1 MPLDDRAPAV
11 PGPARHRRPSRIPAG
26 LADRLWRPAIGLAV
40 VLFAVSGPVHS
51 LGETDL
57 VFHLVLAGL
66 VLTAVAVPLGL
77 SGLRGRRR
85 TPLRDLPVRPALRAA
100 RPYLI
105 VLVLDALIVSRW
117 FRTGT
122 FIAGGDMGAF
132 IRRGWEPEM
141 AWSWN
146 HQTTGAGSAAYT
158 MARAFEFLLIRLCRY
173 AGLTEYSAQWLYYT
187 CIYGLVGFGV
197 AYLAGAFVRSPAGI
211 VVAGAFGMLNGFFLT
226 RLPNP
231 LNVISVGSVALITGV
246 AMRVALGRRVPVPI
260 AGFALMPTSFLS
272 FNPPM
277 LVVAYA
283 WAVAGTP
290 ILAALLIGRAAAWR
304 LLKWFV
310 AAVPWALCLNLWWLL
325 PLAQSFTGGGGATAN
340 ATFTDPTNWS
350 WSQVNNVPP
359 NILTMVA
366 NWAWFLP
373 QYLPFAA
380 GLDEPW
386 WIWIRYLLPAL
397 VFLAPLVASRRL
409 RRVALGLLVMILIF
423 VFLAKGL
430 RPPFSGINLFLYLHA
445 PGFWLFREPMSKLG
459 QLLVSFFAVML
470 AITVEGLLARSG
482 LIRPRRR
489 PLGRVA
495 AAVPVLLV
503 LAYPYPL
510 YTGGVMPDERPTQP
524 SMHVRVAQEWWDVA
538 EHIDADPRP
547 GKVFV
552 LPLDDYYQMP
562 TTWGF
567 FGADTI
573 ANLLI
578 KHPVVQPKPDGY
590 FGDVPGFAANLRL
603 IENVL
608 LAGDLAPVPRLLD
621 AIGASRVIVRHD
633 LVRGLPN
640 RHFADG
646 RVLSAAMA
654 RVPGATLEVDGLLQ
668 VWRVGDGSSP
678 TVRTYDR
685 VLDAPARPEAGAAAL
700 GTVASRTAIAA
711 RADTSVATTSPRV
724 DDTVAA
730 TGDVVYWP
738 VPAVD
743 AGSPVTTVE
752 VPGGRYTVAQRA
764 RAAPVLM
771 PRIAGRRLLLEDPTT
786 VRVDGRTVSRRPD
799 LVVPLPAGREIL
811 ALRAGTRRMVSLDV
825 ARPAPVPVGA
835 ATGITLLAAARE
847 PAKVSGFSP
856 VFDCNEYEPRP
867 RVELGLSATVTGTGE
882 DATIRLSAADH
893 AACAR
898 VVVDGAK
905 AGQIF
910 RVRMEYRRVSGARP
924 QICLW
929 QSGTAGCE
937 LAARAALNRE
947 WTSFEGATT
956 METDGSLQVILHAD
970 VGRRLGPRT
979 VIEYRAVRVEAME
992 EVGTHEVWPP
1002 AVPETTVELTAGQ
1015 HELSVEGGPSG
1026 SVLAPFEPLE
1036 DCYRYDDRSA
1046 EQAGLEAESQIGVD
1060 GETTYTL
1067 KAVSHLACIGAGIED
1082 YGSASLYELSMEARS
1097 VALRNPKF
1105 CLFLRGPDLCRKL
1118 PAVAL
1123 YQGWTPYEALVPPD
1137 PGTVE
1142 ARLYLY
1148 GLRDLAGSR
1157 QSQVEYRGVRVR
1169 PVASSAAVVL
1179 VRAPAEVTAAGAVAD
1194 WQRNN
1199 PAHFS
1204 GRITGPG
1211 VLALAESA
1219 APGWGLTGI
1228 DGTAKV
1234 TLQGWMGGWTV
1245 PGGGSF
1251 EIRYGPSRLSRY
1263 AFYLLPAT
1271 VAVSLGFMYL
1281 RSLPPGRPASVTARH
1296 RRQRLRRRRRG

>member
-1 MPLDDRAPAV
+1 MPLPVAGDQPSRPV
-11 PGPARHRRPSRIPAG
+11 SRHRRRFPIA
-26 LADRLWRPAIGLAV
+26 AMDRLWRPVIGLAV
-40 VLFAVSGPVHS
+40 VLFAACGPAHS
-51 LGETDL
+51 FGYTDL
-57 VFHLVLAGL
+57 VFYTVLAGL
-66 VLTAVAVPLGL
+66 ALTALAVPLGL
-77 SGLRGRRR
+77 LGLRAHRRL
-85 TPLRDLPVRPALRAA
+85 PARDLPVRPALLAA
-100 RPYLI
+100 RPYL
-105 VLVLDALIVSRW
+105 LVLALDVFIVSRW

-146 HQTTGAGSAAYT
+146 HQATGAGSAAYT

-246 AMRVALGRRVPVPI
+246 AMRVALGRRVPTPI

-290 ILAALLIGRAAAWR
+290 LLAALLMGRHAAWR

-310 AAVPWALCLNLWWLL
+310 AAIPWALCLNLWWLL

-350 WSQVNNVPP
+350 WSQVNNLPP

-373 QYLPFAA
+373 QYLPFATD
-380 GLDEPW
+380 LDEPW

-397 VFLAPLVASRRL
+397 VFLAPLVAARRL
-409 RRVALGLLVMILIF
+409 RRATLGLLLVILLF

-430 RPPFSGINLFLYLHA
+430 RPPFGDLNLLLYLHA

-459 QLLVSFFAVML
+459 QLLISFFGVML
-470 AITVEGLLARSG
+470 AVSVEGLLLRF
-482 LIRPRRR
+482 RRL
-489 PLGRVA
+489 PVQKA
-495 AAVPVLLV
+495 AAALPVLLV

-603 IENVL
+603 IESAL

-640 RHFADG
+640 RNFADG

-654 RVPGATLEVDGLLQ
+654 RVAGAELEVDGLLQ
-668 VWRVGDGSSP
+668 VWRVGSGTSP

-685 VLDAPARPEAGAAAL
+685 VLDAPARPEAGAAVL
-700 GTVASRTAIAA
+700 GTVGSRTAIAA
-711 RADTSVATTSPRV
+711 RVDTSEATTSPRV
-724 DDTVAA
+724 DDTATV
-730 TGDVVYWP
+730 TGDVVHWP

-743 AGSPVTTVE
+743 TGSPMTTID

-771 PRIAGRRLLLEDPTT
+771 PRIAGNRLLLEDPTS
-786 VRVDGRTVSRRPD
+786 VRVDGRIVSRRPD
-799 LVVPLPAGREIL
+799 LEVPLPAGREVL
-811 ALRAGTRRMVSLDV
+811 ALRTGSRRMVSLDV
-825 ARPAPVPVGA
+825 PNPAPVPVGA
-835 ATGITLLAAARE
+835 ATTVSLLAAAAK

-867 RVELGLSATVTGTGE
+867 WKELGLIGEVTGS
-882 DATIRLSAADH
+882 TIRLSAADH
-893 AACAR
+893 AACSR

-905 AGQIF
+905 AGQTF
-910 RVRMEYRRVSGARP
+910 RVRLEYRRVSGARP

-937 LAARAALNRE
+937 LAARATLNND
-947 WTSFEGATT
+947 WTPFEGATT
-956 METDGSLQVILHAD
+956 IESDGSLEIILHAD
-970 VGRRLGPRT
+970 VGRRLAPKTVVEYRT
-979 VIEYRAVRVEAME
+979 VQVQALE
-992 EVGTHEVWPP
+992 EVGNHEVWPP
-1002 AVPETTVELTAGQ
+1002 AVPETSVDLTAGQ
-1015 HELSVEGGPSG
+1015 HELSVAGGPSG
-1026 SVLAPFEPLE
+1026 SVLTPFEPLE
-1036 DCYRYDDRSA
+1036 DCYRYDDQSA

-1067 KAVSHLACIGAGIED
+1067 KAVSHLACIGAGVED
-1082 YGSASLYELSMEARS
+1082 FGSASLYELSMEARS

-1105 CLFLRGPDLCRKL
+1105 CLYLRGPDLCRKL
-1118 PAVAL
+1118 PAVAV
-1123 YQGWTPYEALVPPD
+1123 YQGWTPYEALIPPD
-1137 PGTVE
+1137 PDTVE

-1148 GLRDLAGSR
+1148 GLRDLAGKQ
-1157 QSQVEYRGVRVR
+1157 QSQVEYRGVRIR
-1169 PVASSAAVVL
+1169 PVASSSAVVL
-1179 VRAPAEVTAAGAVAD
+1179 VRDQGTGTATSTVD
-1194 WQRNN
+1194 WERRN
-1199 PAHFS
+1199 PAWYS
-1204 GRITGPG
+1204 GLITAPG
-1211 VLALAESA
+1211 STVLALTESA
-1219 APGWGLTGI
+1219 APGWQMTGVEG
-1228 DGTAKV
+1228 GTKV
-1234 TLQGWMGGWTV
+1234 TLQGWMSGWTV
-1245 PGGGSF
+1245 PAGGSF
-1251 EIRYGPSRLSRY
+1251 EIRYGPSQLSRY

-1271 VAVSLGFMYL
+1271 VGISIGFMYL
-1281 RSLPPGRPASVTARH
+1281 RRLPPGRPAAVRA
-1296 RRQRLRRRRRG
+1296 RRRRRWRWRR